1 MSNSRQNVSADEQV
15 HRIIAG
21 SSGKSGI
28 RALADKAGPLTA
40 QDKSAIF
47 MEAARVIQADIGGVN
62 LRNLTIL
69 RKRRRLNL
77 TR

>member
-1 MSNSRQNVSADEQV
+1 MSSDRQDIPADEQV

-21 SSGKSGI
+21 SSGRTAI
-28 RALADKAGPLTA
+28 RSLAEKAGPLTVE
-40 QDKSAIF
+40 DKSAIF
-47 MEAARVIQADIGGVN
+47 LEAARVIQADIGGVN
-62 LRNLTIL
+62 LRNLTNL